1 MTIEFDINGYIKYV
15 QDSLAL
21 SNFETWQL
29 AVYGVLAL
37 AFTVQMFWWLR
48 YFTGIFRYNRKFNK
62 NKIKFNYEFPP
73 VSVIICA
80 KDEEENLKVNL
91 PVVLEQM
98 YPDFE
103 VIVVNDASYD
113 DTEEV
118 LAEMK
123 LKYPH
128 LRSTYVPENAKFI
141 DSKKF
146 ALTLGIKAAKNDVL
160 VFTDADC
167 KPTSK
172 DWLNNIVRHFDPDT
186 DIVIGYS
193 PYTRHKSLLNAFQ
206 VFDTLFIGMQYLNY
220 SLAGKT
226 YMGVGRNMAYRKS
239 LYLKSKGFTTHLNL
253 QSGDDDLFIN
263 GVATKSNTKIEIQ
276 PDSQTVSEPKPN
288 NNLWVRQ
295 KERHLS
301 TAPHYKAG
309 TKFLIGTELAFRTIF
324 YLAFIAT
331 IAISVM
337 WANFVVCGIGVL
349 LFIIRYLTQYIIIN
363 KTATQLC
370 ERHYYA
376 GVLAMDTLMPLI
388 NLYINTKS
396 MLRGGS
402 MYKWK

>member
-1 MTIEFDINGYIKYV
+1 MIDIEFDIYSIPV
-15 QDSLAL
+15 
-21 SNFETWQL
+21 WQL
-29 AVYGVLAL
+29 AIIGTLSL
-37 AFTVQMFWWLR
+37 AFIVQMFWWLR
-48 YFTGIFRYNRKFNK
+48 YFTGIFRYNRKFRK

-80 KDEEENLKVNL
+80 KDEEENLKKNL

-103 VIVVNDASYD
+103 VIVVNDASFD

-123 LKYPH
+123 LKYPN

-172 DWLNNIVRHFDPDT
+172 DWLNNIVRHFDTNT
-186 DIVIGYS
+186 DIVIGYA
-193 PYTRHKSLLNAFQ
+193 PYIHRKSLLNAFQ

-226 YMGVGRNMAYRKS
+226 YMGVGRNMAYKKS

-263 GVATKSNTKIEIQ
+263 EVATKSNTRIEIQ

-288 NNLWVRQ
+288 CNLWIRQ

-301 TAPHYKAG
+301 TAPHYKTG
-309 TKFLIGTELAFRTIF
+309 TKWLIGTELAFRTLF
-324 YLAFIAT
+324 YIALIAT
-331 IAISVM
+331 FTIGNLII
-337 WANFVVCGIGVL
+337 CGIGVL
-349 LFIIRYLTQYIIIN
+349 LFIIRYITQYVIIN
-363 KTATQLC
+363 KSATQLR
-370 ERHYYA
+370 ERHYYF
-376 GVLAMDTLMPLI
+376 GVFLMDILMPLI
-388 NLYINTKS
+388 NLTVNIKS
-396 MLRGGS
+396 KLSGGS
-402 MYKWK
+402 VYKWK